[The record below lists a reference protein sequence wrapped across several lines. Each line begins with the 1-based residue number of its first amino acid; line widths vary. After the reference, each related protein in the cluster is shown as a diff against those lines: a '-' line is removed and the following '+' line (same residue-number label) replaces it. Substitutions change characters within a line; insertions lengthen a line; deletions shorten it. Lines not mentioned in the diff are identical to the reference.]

1 MKKKIKQIVVPIFL
15 SVLCGFICGR
25 LMFSIYEEKGKNI
38 LELNTI
44 YLLKDNSYNDYD
56 SMKASSLSNN
66 YIYYEDEGKYN
77 TIIAITKNKDNID
90 KIKKTYYNK
99 ELTIMEYILKDEE
112 MNNKLEAYDL
122 ELTKAQKDED
132 IKEVINKMIN
142 VYKDKEDVKMI
153 KISWQFIIFN
163 IELYM

>member
-1 MKKKIKQIVVPIFL
+1 
-15 SVLCGFICGR
+15 
-25 LMFSIYEEKGKNI
+25 
-38 LELNTI
+38 
-44 YLLKDNSYNDYD
+44 
-56 SMKASSLSNN
+56 MKASSLSNN

-90 KIKKTYYNK
+90 KIKKTYNK
-99 ELTIMEYILKDEE
+99 ELTIMEYLLKDEE

-132 IKEVINKMIN
+132 IKEVISKMIN

-153 KISWQFIIFN
+153 KIS
-163 IELYM
+163 

>member
-153 KISWQFIIFN
+153 KIS
-163 IELYM
+163 

>member
-77 TIIAITKNKDNID
+77 TIIAITKNKDNI
-90 KIKKTYYNK
+90 
-99 ELTIMEYILKDEE
+99 ELTIMEYLLKDEE

-153 KISWQFIIFN
+153 KIS
-163 IELYM
+163 

>member
-1 MKKKIKQIVVPIFL
+1 
-15 SVLCGFICGR
+15 
-25 LMFSIYEEKGKNI
+25 MFSI
-38 LELNTI
+38 
-44 YLLKDNSYNDYD
+44 
-56 SMKASSLSNN
+56 
-66 YIYYEDEGKYN
+66 
-77 TIIAITKNKDNID
+77 
-90 KIKKTYYNK
+90 KIKKTYNK

-153 KISWQFIIFN
+153 KIS
-163 IELYM
+163 

>member
-15 SVLCGFICGR
+15 SVLCGFIC
-25 LMFSIYEEKGKNI
+25 
-38 LELNTI
+38 
-44 YLLKDNSYNDYD
+44 
-56 SMKASSLSNN
+56 LSNN

-90 KIKKTYYNK
+90 KIKKTYNK
-99 ELTIMEYILKDEE
+99 ELTIMEYLLKDEE

-142 VYKDKEDVKMI
+142 VYKFKSLLLRHNENQTRKG
-153 KISWQFIIFN
+153 FF
-163 IELYM
+163 LYMKVILCLKKNYR

>member
-15 SVLCGFICGR
+15 SILCGFICGR

-90 KIKKTYYNK
+90 KIKETYNK

-153 KISWQFIIFN
+153 KIS
-163 IELYM
+163 

>member
-90 KIKKTYYNK
+90 KIKETYNK

-153 KISWQFIIFN
+153 KIS
-163 IELYM
+163 

>member
-1 MKKKIKQIVVPIFL
+1 
-15 SVLCGFICGR
+15 
-25 LMFSIYEEKGKNI
+25 
-38 LELNTI
+38 
-44 YLLKDNSYNDYD
+44 
-56 SMKASSLSNN
+56 MKASSLSNN

-90 KIKKTYYNK
+90 KIKKTYNK
-99 ELTIMEYILKDEE
+99 ELTIMEYLLKDEE

-153 KISWQFIIFN
+153 KIS
-163 IELYM
+163 

>member
-99 ELTIMEYILKDEE
+99 ELTIMEYILKEEE

-153 KISWQFIIFN
+153 KIS
-163 IELYM
+163 

>member
-90 KIKKTYYNK
+90 KIKKIYNK

>member
-1 MKKKIKQIVVPIFL
+1 MKKTIKRIVVPIFL

-25 LMFSIYEEKGKNI
+25 LMFSIYEDKGKNI
-38 LELNTI
+38 LESNII

-77 TIIAITKNKDNID
+77 TVIAITKNKDNID
-90 KIKKTYYNK
+90 KIKKIYNK
-99 ELTIMEYILKDEE
+99 ELTIMEYLLKDEE
-112 MNNKLEAYDL
+112 INNKLEAYDL

-132 IKEVINKMIN
+132 IKEVISKMIN

-153 KISWQFIIFN
+153 KIS
-163 IELYM
+163 

>member
-1 MKKKIKQIVVPIFL
+1 MYTIFGDKMKKKIKQIVVPIFL

-25 LMFSIYEEKGKNI
+25 LVFSIYEEKGKNI

-90 KIKKTYYNK
+90 KIKKTYNK
-99 ELTIMEYILKDEE
+99 ELTIMEYLLKDEE

-153 KISWQFIIFN
+153 KIS
-163 IELYM
+163 

>member
-1 MKKKIKQIVVPIFL
+1 M
-15 SVLCGFICGR
+15 
-25 LMFSIYEEKGKNI
+25 
-38 LELNTI
+38 
-44 YLLKDNSYNDYD
+44 
-56 SMKASSLSNN
+56 
-66 YIYYEDEGKYN
+66 
-77 TIIAITKNKDNID
+77 KNKDNID
-90 KIKKTYYNK
+90 KIKKTYNK

>member
-25 LMFSIYEEKGKNI
+25 LMFSIHEEKGKNI

-44 YLLKDNSYNDYD
+44 YLLKDNSYSDYD

-90 KIKKTYYNK
+90 KIKKKYNK
-99 ELTIMEYILKDEE
+99 ELTIMEYLLKDEE

-153 KISWQFIIFN
+153 KIS
-163 IELYM
+163 

>member
-90 KIKKTYYNK
+90 KIKKTSNK

-153 KISWQFIIFN
+153 KIS
-163 IELYM
+163 

>member
-90 KIKKTYYNK
+90 KIKKKYNK

-153 KISWQFIIFN
+153 KIS
-163 IELYM
+163 

>member
-90 KIKKTYYNK
+90 KIKETYNK

>member
-90 KIKKTYYNK
+90 KIKKIYNK

-153 KISWQFIIFN
+153 KIS
-163 IELYM
+163 

>member
-1 MKKKIKQIVVPIFL
+1 
-15 SVLCGFICGR
+15 
-25 LMFSIYEEKGKNI
+25 
-38 LELNTI
+38 
-44 YLLKDNSYNDYD
+44 
-56 SMKASSLSNN
+56 
-66 YIYYEDEGKYN
+66 
-77 TIIAITKNKDNID
+77 
-90 KIKKTYYNK
+90 
-99 ELTIMEYILKDEE
+99 MEYLLKDEE

>member
-56 SMKASSLSNN
+56 SM
-66 YIYYEDEGKYN
+66 
-77 TIIAITKNKDNID
+77 
-90 KIKKTYYNK
+90 
-99 ELTIMEYILKDEE
+99 
-112 MNNKLEAYDL
+112 
-122 ELTKAQKDED
+122 
-132 IKEVINKMIN
+132 
-142 VYKDKEDVKMI
+142 
-153 KISWQFIIFN
+153 
-163 IELYM
+163 

>member
-15 SVLCGFICGR
+15 SVLGGFICGT

-90 KIKKTYYNK
+90 KIKETYNK

-153 KISWQFIIFN
+153 KIS
-163 IELYM
+163 

>member
-1 MKKKIKQIVVPIFL
+1 
-15 SVLCGFICGR
+15 
-25 LMFSIYEEKGKNI
+25 MFSIYEDKGKNI
-38 LELNTI
+38 LESNII

-77 TIIAITKNKDNID
+77 TVIAITKNKDNID
-90 KIKKTYYNK
+90 KIKKIYNK
-99 ELTIMEYILKDEE
+99 ELTIMEYLLKDEE
-112 MNNKLEAYDL
+112 INNKLEAYDL

-132 IKEVINKMIN
+132 IKEVISKMIN

>member
-90 KIKKTYYNK
+90 KIKKAYNK
-99 ELTIMEYILKDEE
+99 ELTIMEYLLKDEE

-153 KISWQFIIFN
+153 KIS
-163 IELYM
+163 